1 MSTTDGA
8 STNSTSSIETLI
20 HSDAVERLSE
30 RDASLF
36 SHDPLIIEAISER
49 LGWVML
55 ASDTD
60 NVLDFL
66 YELRRE
72 TEAAHITDVVL
83 LGMGGSS
90 LATRVLSDVL
100 EHPDVRLHVLDTTC
114 AEDVKRLIG
123 LLDFKKTFFIVSSKS
138 GSTVE
143 PITLG
148 ELFFHTVAHELGVAE
163 AAEHF
168 FAVTDKDT
176 PLSRTAEAQ
185 KWRHVVHARKSVG
198 GRFSALSMFGLVPA
212 ALAGIDFK
220 RLIDSAIRME
230 TLCRGEE
237 TFANPGAH
245 LASFLNDCLQEG
257 RNKLML
263 VLPRRYRPFGM
274 WLEQLVA
281 ESLGKD
287 GRGIIP
293 IVTSKNRVGSSIHS
307 DQCVVILHESDDEEL
322 VAYTEE
328 IEQLGPVAEFII
340 DNPYEIGG
348 EFIRWEFAVAL
359 VGFLMGVNPFDQ
371 PDVASSK
378 TMTNA
383 LLQGEKFDV
392 EPSSISEL
400 ADLIAPG
407 DYIAIL
413 SYLPEWAASH
423 TALVESAACLEEK
436 FSVPTI
442 IARGP
447 RYLHST
453 GQLYKG
459 GPNTGVFIVLGDD
472 DNTCDI
478 ELEGKPFTLRELNN
492 AQRKGDIISLLERG
506 RRVISA
512 RNLSEIVDYCGT
524 LSR

>member
-1 MSTTDGA
+1 LSTADDPGM
-8 STNSTSSIETLI
+8 NRTSSIETLI

-36 SHDPLIIEAISER
+36 SHDPLVVEAISER

-60 NVLDFL
+60 EVLDFL

-72 TEAAHITDVVL
+72 TEDADIADVVL

-90 LATRVLSDVL
+90 LATRVLSAVL

-114 AEDVKRLIG
+114 AEDVARLIG
-123 LLDFKKTFFIVSSKS
+123 RLDFKKTFFIVSSKS

-148 ELFFHTVAHELGVAE
+148 ELFFHNVARELGTAE

-176 PLSRTAEAQ
+176 PLSQAAEAQ
-185 KWRHVVHARKSVG
+185 NWRHVVHARESVG

-212 ALAGIDFK
+212 ALAGIDFE
-220 RLIDSAIRME
+220 RLVDSAIRME
-230 TLCRGEE
+230 KLCRGEE

-263 VLPRRYRPFGM
+263 VLPRHYRPFGM

-287 GRGIIP
+287 GQGIIP
-293 IVTSKNRVGSSIHS
+293 IVTSKNRVGTSIHS
-307 DQCVVILHESDDEEL
+307 DQCVVILRESGDEEF
-322 VAYTEE
+322 ASYAEE

-340 DNPYEIGG
+340 DSPYEIGG

-378 TMTNA
+378 AMTNA
-383 LLQGEKFDV
+383 LLRGDEFTA

-400 ADLIAPG
+400 EDLIVPG
-407 DYIAIL
+407 DYIGIL
-413 SYLPEWAASH
+413 SYLPERAASH

-436 FSVPTI
+436 FSVPII

-472 DNTCDI
+472 DSTCDI
-478 ELEGKPFTLRELNN
+478 ELDGKPFTLRELND
-492 AQRKGDIISLLERG
+492 AQRKGDIISLIERG

-512 RNLSEIVDYCGT
+512 RNLSEIIDYCNS